1 LAGRLIEL
9 PKLTAAHSEDGRVP
23 HPANSF
29 QRRSF
34 SMANTSQR
42 KRVLIITANTGI
54 ERDELLKPM
63 KALEAQGADVT
74 HATVKGGEAQTWV
87 NDSEH
92 DLTVT
97 SHSKLQGLKASDF
110 DLLVIPGGTVN
121 ADTLRQDADAQRL
134 VREFSSSGKPVG
146 SICHGPWL
154 LIDAGVV
161 DGKSLTSYSSI
172 RPDLINAGAHWEDT
186 EVKVCPGNGWT
197 LITSRNPDDLPA
209 FNEALSKVLEA
220 S

>member
-1 LAGRLIEL
+1 M
-9 PKLTAAHSEDGRVP
+9 T
-23 HPANSF
+23 
-29 QRRSF
+29 
-34 SMANTSQR
+34 NTSQR

-63 KALEAQGADVT
+63 EALKSKGADVT
-74 HATVKGGEAQTWV
+74 HATIKGGEAQTWV
-87 NDSEH
+87 NDSEK
-92 DLTVT
+92 DASVMSDST
-97 SHSKLQGLKASDF
+97 LQGLNASDF

-134 VREFSSSGKPVG
+134 VREFASAGKPIG

-161 DGKSLTSYSSI
+161 DGKSLTSYASI
-172 RPDLINAGAHWEDT
+172 RPDLTNAGADWTDT
-186 EVKVCPGNGWT
+186 EVKVCPANGWT
-197 LITSRNPDDLPA
+197 LITSRSPDDLFA
-209 FNEALSKVLEA
+209 FDEALGKVLEA